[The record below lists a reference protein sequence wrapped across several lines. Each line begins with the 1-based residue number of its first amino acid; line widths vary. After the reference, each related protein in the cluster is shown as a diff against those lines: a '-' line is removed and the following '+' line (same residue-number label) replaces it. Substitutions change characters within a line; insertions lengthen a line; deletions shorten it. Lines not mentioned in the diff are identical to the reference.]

1 MELDVPIEDPCTQ
14 FACVHTHREN
24 IIRNE
29 VFKELKNK
37 FIGQIIN
44 MQVDL
49 YQEEMF
55 EENSVHHA
63 KIINE
68 FRR

>member
-29 VFKELKNK
+29 VFKELRKNYW
-37 FIGQIIN
+37 
-44 MQVDL
+44 V
-49 YQEEMF
+49 Y
-55 EENSVHHA
+55 H
-63 KIINE
+63 
-68 FRR
+68 